1 MTRKDSEK
9 ESERPHYYS
18 QFWLDVAAGRRIIGA
33 PKPNEEADI
42 ESEAEPEPVALRRP
56 VRASSPASSDGYVET
71 LAHPEVESEFD
82 ADDFAEPEL
91 DELDVNNELDEA
103 DLPLEDVDEAEIP
116 DVDLAAPAIE
126 EEEEELFDEEEEE
139 EEEEEDLDWTAGRG
153 RKKPKPGRQ
162 VKPPKKAPK
171 RETRRGF

>member
-42 ESEAEPEPVALRRP
+42 ESEAETEPVALHRP
-56 VRASSPASSDGYVET
+56 VRASSIASSDGYAET
-71 LAHPEVESEFD
+71 LAHPEVEPEFD
-82 ADDFAEPEL
+82 ADDFAEPEP
-91 DELDVNNELDEA
+91 DELDVNDEFDEA
-103 DLPLEDVDEAEIP
+103 ELPLADVDEAEIP
-116 DVDLAAPAIE
+116 DVDFAAPEIE

-139 EEEEEDLDWTAGRG
+139 EDEDLGWTAGRG

-171 RETRRGF
+171 REPRRGF

>member
-56 VRASSPASSDGYVET
+56 VRAGSPASSDGYAET

-139 EEEEEDLDWTAGRG
+139 EEEEDLDWTAGRG

>member
-42 ESEAEPEPVALRRP
+42 ESEAEPEPVALRRTA
-56 VRASSPASSDGYVET
+56 RASSPASSDGYAET
-71 LAHPEVESEFD
+71 LAHPEVEPEFD
-82 ADDFAEPEL
+82 ADDFAEPEP
-91 DELDVNNELDEA
+91 DELDVNDEFDEA
-103 DLPLEDVDEAEIP
+103 ELPLADVDEAEIP
-116 DVDLAAPAIE
+116 DVDFAAPEI
-126 EEEEELFDEEEEE
+126 EEEELFDEE

>member
-42 ESEAEPEPVALRRP
+42 ESEAEPEPIELHRP
-56 VRASSPASSDGYVET
+56 ARASSTASSDGYAET
-71 LAHPEVESEFD
+71 LVHPEVEPEFD

-103 DLPLEDVDEAEIP
+103 ALPTEDVEEAEIP
-116 DVDLAAPAIE
+116 DVDFAAPEIE
-126 EEEEELFDEEEEE
+126 EEEEGEELFE
-139 EEEEEDLDWTAGRG
+139 EEEEEDEDLGWTAGRG

-171 RETRRGF
+171 REPRRGF

>member
-18 QFWLDVAAGRRIIGA
+18 QFWLDVAAGRRIIA
-33 PKPNEEADI
+33 
-42 ESEAEPEPVALRRP
+42 
-56 VRASSPASSDGYVET
+56 
-71 LAHPEVESEFD
+71 EVESEFD

-139 EEEEEDLDWTAGRG
+139 EEEEDLDWTAGRG

>member
-42 ESEAEPEPVALRRP
+42 ESEPESEPVALHRP
-56 VRASSPASSDGYVET
+56 ARASSTASSDGYAET
-71 LAHPEVESEFD
+71 LAHPEVEPEFD

-91 DELDVNNELDEA
+91 DELEVNNELDEA
-103 DLPLEDVDEAEIP
+103 NLPLADVDEAEIP
-116 DVDLAAPAIE
+116 DVDFAAPEIE

-139 EEEEEDLDWTAGRG
+139 EDEDLGWTAGRG

>member
-42 ESEAEPEPVALRRP
+42 ESEAETEPVALHRP
-56 VRASSPASSDGYVET
+56 VRASSIASSDGYAET
-71 LAHPEVESEFD
+71 LAHPEVD

-91 DELDVNNELDEA
+91 DELDVNDEFDEA
-103 DLPLEDVDEAEIP
+103 ELPLADVDEAEIP
-116 DVDLAAPAIE
+116 DVDFAAPEIEEE

-139 EEEEEDLDWTAGRG
+139 DEDLGWTAGRG

-171 RETRRGF
+171 REPRRGF